1 MRFAIANRF
10 SDRVRPRPLR
20 HSVRHDHPFPPRQ
33 GEPCRIA
40 REPYSASNQ
49 WRQIEQTIRTIDATP
64 STAIASIGGGWEG
77 QAAEATANGLTPLG
91 VWATAGAEDARV
103 LARLLMLLARP
114 DAQLELRAWF
124 GRSVRAVAAGRLDSA
139 VLAVRQ
145 DATIT
150 LEACGSLPAG
160 LLTALPAAG
169 PGPGRSSTLPTHVLG
184 EALANPAELRQV
196 LIARNV
202 PPVEAGLLARMLATA
217 GGRSQLTA
225 LATDRWGVA
234 RRLSRVLT
242 VLDGPRGRYLL
253 TRSTAEDGTDWTTV
267 GPTDDRRLRHRV
279 DELLDD
285 AVAAAGRSA

>member
-1 MRFAIANRF
+1 MVEPPSARCPAAATTHRQVLTAVEFDVLWERLGLGPTP
-10 SDRVRPRPLR
+10 VVLR
-20 HSVRHDHPFPPRQ
+20 LASPGRTHAERA
-33 GEPCRIA
+33 RIA
-40 REPYSASNQ
+40 A
-49 WRQIEQTIRTIDATP
+49 A
-64 STAIASIGGGWEG
+64 GL
-77 QAAEATANGLTPLG
+77 QALRDRDLADESGPAP
-91 VWATAGAEDARV
+91 E

-169 PGPGRSSTLPTHVLG
+169 PGPGRSSTLPTQVLG